1 MPARLTAYLPDEA
14 AATCLMRE
22 PQRVRIGRGIDC
34 EFRFEHPSVS
44 REHAELIWQDGRWHL
59 SDSGS
64 KNGSFVDGVRIAAST
79 ALKDRTWL
87 RIGDILCEFNL
98 LSSEAAEQ
106 YERRMDVR
114 RANSLILLD
123 KVLQKTDLP
132 DLLQETVRAT
142 LQLTECDRGFLL
154 LADKASPTALTVA
167 ASHGIDPSNLRS
179 REFRGS
185 AGAVQRALNS
195 RSPVVINDLRLD
207 PELAGRASVIAGN
220 LRSLI
225 CLPLFADGEA
235 VGLVYADSSRA
246 DQVITQMD
254 LELLKAF
261 AERAALW
268 IAARRCVAAIGE
280 LSANPSWAGILEAQQ
295 RVSA

>member
-14 AATCLMRE
+14 AAACLLRE
-22 PQRVRIGRGIDC
+22 PQSICIGRGIAC
-34 EFRFEHPSVS
+34 EFRLEHPSVS
-44 REHAELIWQDGRWHL
+44 REHAELFWLDGRWHL
-59 SDSGS
+59 HDKGS
-64 KNGSFVDGVRIAAST
+64 KNGSFVDGERIVTAT
-79 ALKDRTWL
+79 ALNDRSWL
-87 RIGDILCEFNL
+87 RVGDILCEFNL
-98 LSSEAAEQ
+98 LTREAAEQ
-106 YERRMDVR
+106 YEERIEVR

-123 KVLQKTDLP
+123 KVLQKTDFP

-142 LQLTECDRGFLL
+142 LELSNCDRGFLL
-154 LADKASPTALTVA
+154 LADQASPISLTVA
-167 ASHGIDPSNLRS
+167 ASQGIDPSNLRS

-185 AGAVQRALNS
+185 AGAVQRALNNK
-195 RSPVVINDLRLD
+195 SPVVINDLRLD

-225 CLPLFADGEA
+225 CLPLFAEGEA
-235 VGLVYADSSRA
+235 VGLVYADSGRA
-246 DQVITQMD
+246 DHVITQMD
-254 LELLKAF
+254 LELLQAF

-280 LSANPSWAGILEAQQ
+280 LSANPSWAGILEAQE

>member
-14 AATCLMRE
+14 AAACLVRE

-34 EFRFEHPSVS
+34 EFRLEHPSVS
-44 REHAELIWQDGRWHL
+44 RVHAELFWQDGQWHL
-59 SDSGS
+59 HDKGS
-64 KNGSFVDGVRIAAST
+64 KNGSFVDGARIASAT
-79 ALKDRTWL
+79 AIKDRNWL
-87 RIGDILCEFNL
+87 RVGDILCEFNL
-98 LSSEAAEQ
+98 LTSEAAEQ
-106 YERRMDVR
+106 YERRIEVR

-142 LQLTECDRGFLL
+142 LELTDCDRGFLL
-154 LADKASPTALTVA
+154 LADKASPNSFSVA
-167 ASHGIDPSNLRS
+167 ASQGIEPSNLRN

-185 AGAVQRALNS
+185 AGAVQRALSNKS
-195 RSPVVINDLRLD
+195 AVVINDLRLD

-235 VGLVYADSSRA
+235 VGLVYADSGRA
-246 DQVITQMD
+246 DRVITQMD

-280 LSANPSWAGILEAQQ
+280 LSANPSWAGILEAQE